1 MNMGEKIMIQY
12 VIQYTKAADKFLK
25 DHESLRTQYE
35 NALRELI
42 AGDHPE
48 TVDVKRI
55 QGKRS
60 TYYRIRLGSYRV
72 VYTIIHNKIEVVC
85 TLLEGPRG
93 DVYKKMQGLK

>member
-1 MNMGEKIMIQY
+1 MGEKIMIQY

-25 DHESLRTQYE
+25 AHESLRTQYE

-60 TYYRIRLGSYRV
+60 TYYRIRLGNYRV
-72 VYTIIHNKIEVVC
+72 VYTIIHNKIVVVC
-85 TLLEGPRG
+85 INMITNSHFTR
-93 DVYKKMQGLK
+93 V